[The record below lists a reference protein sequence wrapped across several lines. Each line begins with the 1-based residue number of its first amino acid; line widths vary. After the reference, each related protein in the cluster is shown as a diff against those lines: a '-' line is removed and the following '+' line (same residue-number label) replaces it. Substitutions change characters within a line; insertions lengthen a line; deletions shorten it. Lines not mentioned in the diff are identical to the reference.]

1 MSTSD
6 DFYMVKTLGGF
17 KPADDRTE
25 DHAKNFGLGEVV
37 RIKFY
42 SSRNIRHHR
51 LFFGLL
57 NLVFANQDKYLSL
70 EGLRFAVTIQ
80 AGYVDEIKLAGD
92 KVTLKP
98 KSIAFA
104 RMSQVEFNEF
114 YDAALLAI
122 PVLLPQ
128 FEGVDLRQELAV
140 NSTGV

>member
-1 MSTSD
+1 MSD

-17 KPADDRTE
+17 RPADDRTE
-25 DHAKNFGLGEVV
+25 DQAKNFGLGEVV
-37 RIKFY
+37 RIKFF

-80 AGYVDEIKLAGD
+80 AGYVEEIKLKGD
-92 KVTLKP
+92 TVILKP

-104 RMSQVEFNEF
+104 RMSQVEFNAF
-114 YDAALLAI
+114 YDAALAAI

-128 FEGVDLRQELAV
+128 FEGMDLRQELAV

>member
-1 MSTSD
+1 MSD
-6 DFYMVKTLGGF
+6 DFYMVKTMGGF

-25 DHAKNFGLGEVV
+25 DAAKNFGLGEVV
-37 RIKFY
+37 RIKFF

-57 NLVFANQDKYLSL
+57 GLVFANQDKYLSL

-80 AGYVDEIKLAGD
+80 AGYVEEIKLKGD
-92 KVTLKP
+92 SVILKP

-104 RMSQVEFNEF
+104 RMSQVEFNAF

-128 FEGVDLRQELAV
+128 FEGVDLRVELAV

>member
-1 MSTSD
+1 MSND
-6 DFYMVKTLGGF
+6 DFYLVRTLGGL

-25 DHAKNFGLGEVV
+25 DAVKNFGLGEIV
-37 RIKFY
+37 RVKFY

-57 NLVFANQDKYLSL
+57 NLVFVNQDKYLSL

-104 RMSQVEFNEF
+104 RMGQVEFNEF
-114 YDAALLAI
+114 FAAALAAI

-128 FEGVDLRQELAV
+128 FEGVDLERELAV

>member
-1 MSTSD
+1 VSND
-6 DFYMVKTLGGF
+6 DFYLVRTLGGL
-17 KPADDRTE
+17 KAADDRTE
-25 DHAKNFGLGEVV
+25 DAIKNFGLGEIV
-37 RIKFY
+37 RVKFY

-57 NLVFANQDKYLSL
+57 NMVFVNQDKYLSL

-104 RMSQVEFNEF
+104 RMSQLEFNEF
-114 YDAALLAI
+114 FQAAIAAI

-128 FEGVDLRQELAV
+128 FEGVDLEGELRT

>member
-1 MSTSD
+1 MSD

-17 KPADDRTE
+17 RPADDRTE
-25 DHAKNFGLGEVV
+25 DQAKNFGLGEVV
-37 RIKFY
+37 RIKFF

-80 AGYVDEIKLAGD
+80 AGYVEEIKLKGD
-92 KVTLKP
+92 TVILKP

-104 RMSQVEFNEF
+104 RMSQIEFNTF
-114 YDAALLAI
+114 YDAALAAI

-128 FEGVDLRQELAV
+128 FEGMDLRQELAV